1 MHEVSGDGRG
11 GSRSGDGG
19 GWVASEVMYPHTAT
33 VCVHVHILLY
43 TLYYICVL
51 IYYIVWYI
59 YYTLCV
65 LIQLEVGVHEV
76 CGGCE

>member
-1 MHEVSGDGRG
+1 MG
-11 GSRSGDGG
+11 GVGHALGMGG
-19 GWVASEVMYPHTAT
+19 GRVASEVMYPHTAA

-59 YYTLCV
+59 YYSLCV
-65 LIQLEVGVHEV
+65 LIQLEVGVHEM